1 MMQTILNRFR
11 DTPISWVADSFKPLT
26 PLVTHALPM
35 SLLTTAEGC
44 NSVLERYL
52 SMYAEDA
59 CHTEKRR
66 ARISMWSQWYFANLL
81 PGWVIVSLSQGWQL
95 PIAAQDVYI
104 SLQEEGL
111 PNQIYLNG
119 PGEALHSAQPMA
131 RFDSMIEQHLR
142 PVCQALADLSGLK
155 PGIYWSNAGVRVAW
169 GIKQAERVNANISD
183 GMALLDARE
192 LHYGG
197 KNPLHQPL
205 RPEDPQDE
213 NSPQFRRQ
221 CCLRY
226 DLADHVMCPSCPL
239 LLAERKSGKKR
250 KSPA

>member
-11 DTPISWVADSFKPLT
+11 DTPISWVADSFKPMT
-26 PLVTHALPM
+26 PLVTNALPM
-35 SLLTTAEGC
+35 SLLTTAKGC
-44 NSVLERYL
+44 SRVLEHYL
-52 SMYAEDA
+52 SLHADDA
-59 CHTEKRR
+59 TQTEKRR

-81 PGWVIVSLSQGWQL
+81 PGWVIVSLSHGWQL
-95 PIAAQDVYI
+95 PISTENVYL
-104 SLQEEGL
+104 SLQDEGL
-111 PNQIYLNG
+111 PNQIYLDG
-119 PGEALHSAQPMA
+119 PGEALLSTQPMA
-131 RFDSMIEQHLR
+131 RFDQMIEQHLR
-142 PVCQALADLSGLK
+142 PVCQALADISGLK
-155 PGIYWSNAGVRVAW
+155 PGIYWSNAGVRVSW
-169 GIKQAERVNANISD
+169 GIKQAERVNADISD

-197 KNPLHQPL
+197 KNPLYQPM
-205 RPEDPQDE
+205 RPEDPQDD

-226 DLADHVMCPSCPL
+226 ELADHVMCSSCPL